1 MPYELTTSEK
11 GYIHSVFIEEN
22 DRKWEGNRICYLI
35 NVPVSDS
42 YQALLETRAQQTAQI
57 KEMKA
62 LRDAGAITAP
72 QDGIVASIVAASA
85 TEQAA
90 DTLLVS
96 LYVGDEKEMVVSVDE
111 LDITSVEVG
120 QNVELAMDAITDHTS
135 VSYTHLDVY
144 KRQVSISAKW
154 GKSFSV
160 SSRVL

>member
-1 MPYELTTSEK
+1 
-11 GYIHSVFIEEN
+11 
-22 DRKWEGNRICYLI
+22 
-35 NVPVSDS
+35 
-42 YQALLETRAQQTAQI
+42 
-57 KEMKA
+57 MKA

-120 QNVELAMDAITDHTS
+120 QNVELAMDAITDHTYAGTGQQDQPDRTATS
-135 VSYTHLDVY
+135 GVTVYDVTLTIEGDDQL
-144 KRQVSISAKW
+144 KLGMNAPPPFWWRSAKTCCW
-154 GKSFSV
+154 CL
-160 SSRVL
+160 SRR